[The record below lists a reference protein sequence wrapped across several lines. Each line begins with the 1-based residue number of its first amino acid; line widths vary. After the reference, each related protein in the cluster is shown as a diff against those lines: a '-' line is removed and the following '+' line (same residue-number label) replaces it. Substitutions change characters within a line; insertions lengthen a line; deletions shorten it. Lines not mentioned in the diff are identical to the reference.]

1 MGNGGHPFWDKAS
14 VFPIFGKK
22 KFFKPFR
29 ICYNR
34 LNRGIMNRR
43 GFYKEITMENQE
55 EKARIIRDIVSMEW
69 EMFQKVE
76 GIGGRA
82 GCQDQYPTFN
92 IMRSSQF
99 LAWDP
104 GTLECYLQDLNKA
117 RVSGRNLITEKYA
130 YMMESTDP
138 EYYRLKLQPHL
149 PPVNGTK
156 SLLIQRILNLLIQW
170 DQEVSRE
177 FPKLSQR
184 GRPLEAAAD
193 KSGTTSVETYMG
205 GELKTYSE
213 ETLQS
218 LLDHLMGEKTRGGNV
233 VRKILEFTTQQYGFA
248 FLEDAE
254 KKS

>member
-248 FLEDAE
+248 SLEDAE

>member
-1 MGNGGHPFWDKAS
+1 
-14 VFPIFGKK
+14 
-22 KFFKPFR
+22 
-29 ICYNR
+29 
-34 LNRGIMNRR
+34 
-43 GFYKEITMENQE
+43 MENQE

-99 LAWDP
+99 LAWDT

-248 FLEDAE
+248 SLEDAE

>member
-1 MGNGGHPFWDKAS
+1 
-14 VFPIFGKK
+14 
-22 KFFKPFR
+22 
-29 ICYNR
+29 
-34 LNRGIMNRR
+34 
-43 GFYKEITMENQE
+43 MENQE

-248 FLEDAE
+248 SLEDAE

>member
-1 MGNGGHPFWDKAS
+1 
-14 VFPIFGKK
+14 
-22 KFFKPFR
+22 
-29 ICYNR
+29 
-34 LNRGIMNRR
+34 
-43 GFYKEITMENQE
+43 MENQE

-138 EYYRLKLQPHL
+138 EYYRVKLQPHL

-184 GRPLEAAAD
+184 GRPLEAASD

-218 LLDHLMGEKTRGGNV
+218 LLDHLTGEKTRGGNV

-248 FLEDAE
+248 SLEDAE
-254 KKS
+254 KQS

>member
-1 MGNGGHPFWDKAS
+1 
-14 VFPIFGKK
+14 
-22 KFFKPFR
+22 
-29 ICYNR
+29 
-34 LNRGIMNRR
+34 
-43 GFYKEITMENQE
+43 MENQE
-55 EKARIIRDIVSMEW
+55 EKARRIRDIVSKEW

-82 GCQDQYPTFN
+82 GCQDQFPTFN

-99 LAWDP
+99 LAWDT
-104 GTLECYLQDLNKA
+104 GTLDCYLQDLNKA

-138 EYYRLKLQPHL
+138 EYYRQKLQPHL
-149 PPVNGTK
+149 PPVEQSK
-156 SLLIQRILNLLIQW
+156 LLLIRRILELLILW

-193 KSGTTSVETYMG
+193 KSGITSVETYMG

-213 ETLQS
+213 ETLRS
-218 LLDHLMGEKTRGGNV
+218 LLNHLTAEKAQGGNV

-248 FLEDAE
+248 SLEDAE
-254 KKS
+254 KQS